1 MKVSFSTLG
10 CPSWSWKEI
19 YAAAKDFGF
28 DGIEVRGVQ
37 NQIYAPKVPEF
48 ADPGKAAGELR
59 AMGLEI
65 PLFTS
70 GAVVSD
76 QRNIAQ
82 VMAEAMDYI
91 VLAERAGVPYVR
103 VLTDRASGRRIAVD
117 LEFAAG
123 HMKLLCEFAALHGV
137 TVLTETNG
145 VLGNSKNMLEFLD
158 RVASDRL
165 AVLWD
170 VHHTV
175 RYFNESPADTVKALG
190 KRIRH
195 VHLKDSRSVD
205 GRVEY
210 QMTGYGDIPLQEA
223 IDALKAAGYEG
234 WLSLEWVK
242 RWSEQLAEPGIVF
255 PHFLS
260 AVRAML

>member
-28 DGIEVRGVQ
+28 DGIEVRGVK

-48 ADPGKAAGELR
+48 ADPKKAVGELR
-59 AMGLEI
+59 AIGLEI

-76 QRNIAQ
+76 QKNIAQ

-91 VLAERAGVPYVR
+91 VLAERASVPYVR
-103 VLTDRASGRRIAVD
+103 VLTDRNPAPEQDVD
-117 LEFAAG
+117 SEFAAE
-123 HMKLLCEFAALHGV
+123 HMQILCEFAALHGI
-137 TVLTETNG
+137 TILTETNG
-145 VLGNSKNMLEFLD
+145 ILGDSENMLDFLD
-158 RVASDRL
+158 RVDSDNL

-175 RYFNESPADTVKALG
+175 RYFGEKPENTVKALG
-190 KRIRH
+190 KHIRH
-195 VHLKDSRSVD
+195 VHLKDSKLID
-205 GRVEY
+205 GRTEY

-223 IDALKAAGYEG
+223 IDALKAIGYEG

-260 AVRAML
+260 AIRNML

>member
-1 MKVSFSTLG
+1 MKISFSTLG

-48 ADPGKAAGELR
+48 SDPKKTVGDLR

-76 QRNIAQ
+76 RKNIAQ

-103 VLTDRASGRRIAVD
+103 VLTDRNPAPDREIDS
-117 LEFAAG
+117 EFAAE
-123 HMKLLCEFAALHGV
+123 HMQILCEFAALHGV
-137 TVLTETNG
+137 IVLTETNG
-145 VLGNSKNMLEFLD
+145 FLGNSENMLDFLD
-158 RVASDRL
+158 RVGSDNL

-170 VHHTV
+170 IHHTV
-175 RYFNESPADTVKALG
+175 RYFGENPADTVKALG
-190 KRIRH
+190 QYIRH
-195 VHLKDSRSVD
+195 VHIKDSKLVA
-205 GRVEY
+205 GRTEY
-210 QMTGYGDIPLQEA
+210 RMTGYGDIPLQDA
-223 IDALKAAGYEG
+223 IDALKAADYNG

-260 AVRAML
+260 AVHTML

>member
-1 MKVSFSTLG
+1 MKISFSTLG

-19 YAAAKDFGF
+19 YAAAKDLGF
-28 DGIEVRGVQ
+28 DGIEVRGVK

-48 ADPGKAAGELR
+48 SDPKGTVEALR

-76 QRNIAQ
+76 KQAIAS

-91 VLAERAGVPYVR
+91 ILAEKAGVPYVR
-103 VLTDRASGRRIAVD
+103 VLTDRDPEPGREVD
-117 LEFAAG
+117 LSFAAA

-145 VLGNSKNMLEFLD
+145 VLGDSRRMLDFLQK
-158 RVASDRL
+158 VGSDRL

-175 RYFNESPADTVKALG
+175 RFFGEAPQQTVNALG
-190 KRIRH
+190 SYIRH
-195 VHLKDSRSVD
+195 VHLKDSKIAD
-205 GRVEY
+205 GKVVY
-210 QMTGYGDIPLQEA
+210 QMTGYGDIPLQDA
-223 IDALKAAGYEG
+223 ISALKESGYSG

-242 RWSEQLAEPGIVF
+242 RWSEGLAEPGIVF